1 MTAEGSTL
9 IATQNG
15 EDRVSI
21 KNSRSF
27 FDDFTVLTGAG
38 DDFFGT
44 QSITLAAASIFT
56 GGDDDQ
62 VSIFDSRITGVVS
75 GQVGDDEFGIGGR
88 EQTPELFTAFSFEG
102 ELTIPNGRTTS
113 VFNEQIREGLRLGT
127 ITELLA
133 LDSRLSTVSGALS
146 ATGFD
151 DLLNDMGS
159 GPEMSTLFAPTDEA
173 FAALPPGLLDS
184 LSTDDLR
191 DILRFHIS
199 EAVLSQSEIEA
210 REEVFTLL
218 GDTIDVELTDDGVV
232 LDGDA
237 QFVVTN
243 IRAKTGVLHIIDG
256 VLLPD

>member
-1 MTAEGSTL
+1 M
-9 IATQNG
+9 
-15 EDRVSI
+15 
-21 KNSRSF
+21 
-27 FDDFTVLTGAG
+27 
-38 DDFFGT
+38 
-44 QSITLAAASIFT
+44 
-56 GGDDDQ
+56 
-62 VSIFDSRITGVVS
+62 
-75 GQVGDDEFGIGGR
+75 
-88 EQTPELFTAFSFEG
+88 
-102 ELTIPNGRTTS
+102 
-113 VFNEQIREGLRLGT
+113 GT

-133 LDSRLSTVSGALS
+133 LDSSLSTVSGALS